1 METKDI
7 IARLRT
13 QQGLSQEELAQRV
26 STSRQ
31 TVMYW
36 ENGDAVPG
44 PEAMKQLSKL
54 FDVSIHSLLG
64 ARRRLVCQCCGM
76 SLSESSMSREPDG
89 TRNED
94 YCRWCYRDGKF
105 LYNDLDELTD
115 FLVEQLSDKNW
126 PPEQVRE
133 YLQTELPRL
142 EHWKV

>member
-7 IARLRT
+7 ITRLRT
-13 QQGLSQEELAQRV
+13 QHGLSQEELAQRV

-31 TVMYW
+31 TVIHW
-36 ENGDAVPG
+36 EDGDSVPG
-44 PEAMKQLSKL
+44 PNAMKQLSKL

-64 ARRRLVCQCCGM
+64 SKRRLVCQCCGM

-105 LYNDLDELTD
+105 LYNDLDELID

-126 PPEQVRE
+126 PPEQVRD

-142 EHWKV
+142 EHWKT

>member
-7 IARLRT
+7 ITRLRT
-13 QQGLSQEELAQRV
+13 QHGLSQEELAQRV
-26 STSRQ
+26 SASRQ
-31 TVMYW
+31 TVIYW

-44 PEAMKQLSKL
+44 PDAMKQLSKL

-64 ARRRLVCQCCGM
+64 AKRRLVCQCCGM

-94 YCRWCYRDGKF
+94 YCRWCYRDGQF
-105 LYNDLDELTD
+105 LYHDLDELTD

-142 EHWKV
+142 EHWKT